1 MAQILIVEDNYLTYQ
16 LLYYFLRRKNHV
28 VYQASNGME
37 ALSQLKEHKI
47 DLVITDISMPEM
59 DGLTLLDEIRASDR
73 LRKVPV
79 IVLTASGLEH
89 IKQMT
94 MDKGATAFV
103 SQPFSSIEL
112 GKIVSEC
119 LGAY

>member
-1 MAQILIVEDNYLTYQ
+1 MAHILIVEDNYLTYQ
-16 LLYYFLRRKNHV
+16 LLYYFLRRKNHTV
-28 VYQASNGME
+28 HLASNGVE
-37 ALSQLKEHKI
+37 ALSQLKENKI

-59 DGLTLLDEIRASDR
+59 DGLTLLEQMRSDDR

-94 MDKGATAFV
+94 LEKGATAFV

-119 LGAY
+119 LAAN

>member
-1 MAQILIVEDNYLTYQ
+1 MANILIVEDNYLTYQ
-16 LLYYFLRRKNHV
+16 LLFYFLRRKNHV
-28 VYQASNGME
+28 IHQASNGME
-37 ALSQLKEHKI
+37 ALSQLKENKI

-59 DGLTLLDEIRASDR
+59 DGLTLLDEIRADDH

-119 LGAY
+119 LGAN